1 MSVSV
6 DYNIFAWCCGISIYK
21 NWKKICTDVNTGIF
35 PIPIA
40 YWSGFEISK
49 QNRGNPGEIGMVEQ
63 SDCPWFVVR
72 KCITLQAPR
81 SLARDRRRWQ
91 LPNTQIH
98 NNFLLWKFLEIAAMT
113 SKCSKRATSLS
124 EWFHRKVETFWR
136 YFCRSTK
143 EYEQRKIVGYLSIY
157 LLFLTITL
165 NNIPHFRWS
174 FLENTVKFRK

>member
-1 MSVSV
+1 MKGTRTGRTVSHLRDQKGYQDGLTSRRQSYKPFRRFAWLRIQLDFIKFLEASLVLGMSVSV

-81 SLARDRRRWQ
+81 SLARRRWQ

-98 NNFLLWKFLEIAAMT
+98 NNFLLWKFLEIAAMM
-113 SKCSKRATSLS
+113 
-124 EWFHRKVETFWR
+124 
-136 YFCRSTK
+136 
-143 EYEQRKIVGYLSIY
+143 
-157 LLFLTITL
+157 
-165 NNIPHFRWS
+165 
-174 FLENTVKFRK
+174 